1 MDWENEID
9 RIIEKTLKNR
19 LDTSSNAWLMR
30 AIEQKNSHLTIG
42 VANSELLV
50 FDQID
55 RQLMTVISNSEKN

>member
-19 LDTSSNAWLMR
+19 LDTSSNDWLMR
-30 AIEQKNSHLTIG
+30 AIEQKNAHLTIG